1 MANDLRSLRKLR
13 AERLASAGNRAGRAI
28 DDFARSNVLLLAIAL
43 RWLSDFLVS
52 VERHWRDEDTSAA
65 QQQLA
70 LDRKEGVADASRS

>member
-1 MANDLRSLRKLR
+1 MANDLRNLRNLR

-28 DDFARSNVLLLAIAL
+28 DDFARSNLLAVAIAL
-43 RWLSDFLVS
+43 RWASDFLVS

-65 QQQLA
+65 QQQLV